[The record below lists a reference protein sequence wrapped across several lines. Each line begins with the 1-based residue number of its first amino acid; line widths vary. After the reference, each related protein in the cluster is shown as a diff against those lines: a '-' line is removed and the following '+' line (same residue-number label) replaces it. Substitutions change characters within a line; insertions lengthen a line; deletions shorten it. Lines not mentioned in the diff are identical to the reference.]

1 MDLDQLQLEVD
12 GVTRSFAEWTSDFVD
27 SHYPNVGHDCYR
39 VPALHFN
46 QQPLSHAAP
55 AAGTEPQL
63 LLDAQDKSIAV
74 GDLAHTI
81 VLERLEEL
89 SHHLR
94 ATGQGP
100 LFIISAVNYDSYLAK
115 LPASRPKTKRRRSSS
130 KSEVKLSQLTNEP
143 KQSHSKAEVPRSHP
157 PAELQT
163 IHQSFPA
170 AERKHSNSFSETTGG
185 KEARPACDGLKEDSK
200 IKEDEGKQLL
210 PPRPSDKGQ
219 RGEIDILLLHR
230 NGGVVLIEVK
240 ATGHA
245 SSPGTSSEE
254 DLQLALQR
262 RVERAWKQLR
272 NGRDILQY
280 VMPDLC
286 LPEVTLVVAFP
297 YVTRETLTQAVS
309 TLSLDPNLQF
319 LCKDD
324 LNPLIPGNPLSPS
337 QAAESNAGCSP
348 QDVDIPGLSWWQNTI
363 CYDVSKH
370 LSVDS
375 MKTIVGRICG
385 LMSVVSV
392 WTVNRPRLEVRT
404 TAQAIMESGRRLA
417 DIVLLPCQ
425 TELLAQPS
433 LHRLW
438 LTGPMGSGK
447 TLMLQLK
454 GRHWLKEG
462 RRVIVINVRIASRG
476 RPQGHVLEESIRRG
490 MDGHS
495 GPGSVERHDVAL
507 DELQFE
513 SLQRKLAAGGPTE
526 NACFVVDELLT
537 DMSVIIQTLAQH
549 YPDCPIWCVAAC
561 VSPVP
566 NTFLNFKLGS
576 VLRSPPSVQ
585 LMLKELDLNSKH
597 KFAYMTRS
605 ATGGLPC
612 DGPPIIFIEHFK
624 HNTQV
629 RHLDCSQC
637 ANELADILENKVG
650 LKLHPSSPEADNS
663 TTRSADT
670 LSKSLSLQP
679 NAKEVFDTVEASSP
693 SFRDVLILIV
703 LPSSAFKYKGG
714 YHWEASMPEVLRF
727 GLYMGTSHFVSTL
740 RQRGVPL
747 KYAVDN
753 TLKEIAF
760 PTKDEVVISDI
771 LGAHGLE
778 RKVVV
783 LMRSGP
789 PLTEEEVT
797 EHFSRYQT
805 IQAASNTGGQ
815 SEMSCIQE
823 FFTNPMDSGSS
834 SKQQHIFI
842 SLMHEVSKYI
852 YPELTIPL
860 SPSPEEAKYI
870 FRRLFGDMLV
880 KETQSFT
887 AEKIGQEGLHSQQ
900 TQMTPQTLSSLT
912 KPRCGMEYR
921 CDPLLLPSISHN
933 QSKDT
938 EASPAAQPEAR
949 CGEGAEERNFVFSTP
964 GMQEHLE
971 QRQREVRRIQQ
982 AMESLS
988 EDDKG
993 LGVFCCLTLPFSVY
1007 LHPLL
1012 MPCCVSTRRYIELF
1026 TAMSQH
1032 ADDTVCSHFGV
1043 VYRTC

>member
-63 LLDAQDKSIAV
+63 LLDALDKSTAV

-100 LFIISAVNYDSYLAK
+100 LFIISSVVFDNYLAK
-115 LPASRPKTKRRRSSS
+115 LQTSRPKAKNPCSCS
-130 KSEVKLSQLTNEP
+130 KLGVQHSQPRTEL
-143 KQSHSKAEVPRSHP
+143 HSPAE
-157 PAELQT
+157 AELQQPHSNT
-163 IHQSFPA
+163 EVQSSHPRDRLPVA
-170 AERKHSNSFSETTGG
+170 NLKHSSSAPKTTKG
-185 KEARPACDGLKEDSK
+185 KRARLACGCLKEDSK
-200 IKEDEGKQLL
+200 EDEGQQLL
-210 PPRPSDKGQ
+210 PPRPSDTGQ
-219 RGEIDILLLHR
+219 RGEIDVLLLHR

-262 RVERAWKQLR
+262 RVKRAWKQLKK
-272 NGRDILQY
+272 NCDTLQY
-280 VMPDLC
+280 VMPDLG
-286 LPEVTLVVAFP
+286 LSDVTLVVAFP
-297 YVTRETLTQAVS
+297 YVTREQLMQAVS
-309 TLSLDPNLQF
+309 TLSLDPNLRF

-324 LNPLIPGNPLSPS
+324 IEPLIPGNPLSPS
-337 QAAESNAGCSP
+337 QAAESSAGCSP
-348 QDVDIPGLSWWQNTI
+348 QDVDIPGLSWWQSTI
-363 CYDVSKH
+363 VDNVSKQ

-392 WTVNRPRLEVRT
+392 WTVSRPRLEVRT

-513 SLQRKLAAGGPTE
+513 SLQRKLAAGGPTQ
-526 NACFVVDELLT
+526 NACFVVDEVLT
-537 DMSVIIQTLAQH
+537 DMSVIGQTLAQH
-549 YPDCPIWCVAAC
+549 YPNCPIWCVATYVA
-561 VSPVP
+561 PVP
-566 NTFLNFKLGS
+566 KAFFSFKLGS

-585 LMLKELDLNSKH
+585 LMLKELDLNPNH

-605 ATGGLPC
+605 ATRGLPC

-650 LKLHPSSPEADNS
+650 LKLHPSSPEVDHS

-679 NAKEVFDTVEASSP
+679 DAKVVSDTTETASL

-703 LPSSAFKYKGG
+703 LPSSAFKYKEG
-714 YHWEASMPEVLRF
+714 YHWESPMNGVLEF
-727 GLYMGTSHFVSTL
+727 GMYMGTSCFLSTL
-740 RQRGVPL
+740 RERGVPW
-747 KYAVDN
+747 KYVVDN

-760 PTKDEVVISDI
+760 PPEDEVIISNVM
-771 LGAHGLE
+771 GAHGLE

-783 LMRSGP
+783 LVRGGP
-789 PLTEEEVT
+789 ALTKEEVKD
-797 EHFSRYQT
+797 HISRYLT
-805 IQAASNTGGQ
+805 VKTASNTGGQ
-815 SEMSCIQE
+815 SEMSCIQD
-823 FFTNPMDSGSS
+823 FLKSPLDSWSS
-834 SKQQHIFI
+834 SKQQSLFI
-842 SLMHEVSKYI
+842 SLMHEVSEYI
-852 YPELTIPL
+852 YPQLTIPL
-860 SPSPEEAKYI
+860 SPSPEEAKNI
-870 FRRLFGDMLV
+870 FCRLFGDMLV

-912 KPRCGMEYR
+912 KPRRGMEYR

-982 AMESLS
+982 AIESLS
-988 EDDKG
+988 EDDKDWE
-993 LGVFCCLTLPFSVY
+993 FFAASRCLSQ
-1007 LHPLL
+1007 
-1012 MPCCVSTRRYIELF
+1012 YISIL
-1026 TAMSQH
+1026 S
-1032 ADDTVCSHFGV
+1032 
-1043 VYRTC
+1043 